1 MNHIQNIINDFRLF
15 LRERLDITHEK
26 SNELDTIEAIKK
38 GVEFKGVNL
47 WILIFAI
54 FIASLGLNTNS
65 TAVIIGAMLI
75 SPLMGP
81 IMGVGLG
88 LGINDLELV
97 NKSLK
102 NLGIATV
109 FSILTAALYFF
120 ITPLNE
126 ARSELLARTQPTI
139 YDVMIAFFGGMA
151 GIVAGSAKEKGNVIP
166 GVAIATALMP
176 PLCTAGYG
184 LGTGQWT
191 FFFGAFYLYFINSV
205 FISLATYLGVQIMH
219 FPKKEFMNP
228 DRAKRVSRVVTT
240 TVILTIIPSL
250 WISYNMIGQSIFE
263 RNAENFIRQELSF
276 EGTQIVNKSVVTSG
290 KKSIQVAIIGKKITE
305 QELENIRSKMGR
317 YKLNDTELIISQGG
331 TDNADITTL
340 KTMVLED
347 FYNNSERSI
356 KQKELQIDMLSKD
369 LESYEMLMRKSFEIA
384 PEMKALFPMVKSL
397 SFSKGIDYNI
407 KEQSKDTVTIAVV
420 EFEKVPDENG
430 KKRLEEWLKARTKS
444 EKFKLLVE

>member
-1 MNHIQNIINDFRLF
+1 MNHINNIIKDFRLF
-15 LRERLDITHEK
+15 LRERLDITHER
-26 SNELDTIEAIKK
+26 SNELDTIESIKK

-109 FSILTAALYFF
+109 FSILTAAIYFF

-191 FFFGAFYLYFINSV
+191 FFLGAFYLYFINSV

-240 TVILTIIPSL
+240 TVILTIIPSI

-290 KKSIQVAIIGKKITE
+290 KKSIQVA
-305 QELENIRSKMGR
+305 
-317 YKLNDTELIISQGG
+317 
-331 TDNADITTL
+331 
-340 KTMVLED
+340 
-347 FYNNSERSI
+347 
-356 KQKELQIDMLSKD
+356 
-369 LESYEMLMRKSFEIA
+369 
-384 PEMKALFPMVKSL
+384 
-397 SFSKGIDYNI
+397 
-407 KEQSKDTVTIAVV
+407 
-420 EFEKVPDENG
+420 
-430 KKRLEEWLKARTKS
+430 
-444 EKFKLLVE
+444 

>member
-1 MNHIQNIINDFRLF
+1 MNHINNIIKDFRLF
-15 LRERLDITHEK
+15 LRERLDITHER
-26 SNELDTIEAIKK
+26 SNELDTIESIKK

-109 FSILTAALYFF
+109 FSILTAAIYFF

-191 FFFGAFYLYFINSV
+191 FFLGAFYLYFINSV

-240 TVILTIIPSL
+240 TVILTIIPSI

-290 KKSIQVAIIGKKITE
+290 KKSIQVAIIGKKITD

-347 FYNNSERSI
+347 FYHNSERSI
-356 KQKELQIDMLSKD
+356 KKKELQIDLLSKD
-369 LESYEMLMRKSFEIA
+369 LESYELLMRKSYEIA

-420 EFEKVPDENG
+420 EFEKAPDENG

>member
-1 MNHIQNIINDFRLF
+1 MNHIHNIINDFRLF
-15 LRERLDITHEK
+15 LRERLDISQER
-26 SNELDTIEAIKK
+26 SDELDTIEAIKK

-126 ARSELLARTQPTI
+126 ARSELFARTQPTI

-191 FFFGAFYLYFINSV
+191 FFLGAFYLYFINSV

-250 WISYNMIGQSIFE
+250 WISYNMIAQNIFE
-263 RNAENFIRQELSF
+263 RNAENFIRQEMSF

-290 KKSIQVAIIGKKITE
+290 KKSIQVAIIGKKITD

-331 TDNADITTL
+331 ADNADITTL

-356 KQKELQIDMLSKD
+356 KQKDLQIDLLSKD
-369 LESYEMLMRKSFEIA
+369 LEKYELLMRKSYEIA

-420 EFEKVPDENG
+420 EFEKMPDENG

>member
-369 LESYEMLMRKSFEIA
+369 LESYELLMRKSFEIA

-430 KKRLEEWLKARTKS
+430 KKRLEEWLKARTRS

>member
-369 LESYEMLMRKSFEIA
+369 LESYELLMRKSFEIA

>member
-126 ARSELLARTQPTI
+126 ARSELFARTQPTI

-191 FFFGAFYLYFINSV
+191 FFLGAFYLYFINSV

-250 WISYNMIGQSIFE
+250 WISYNMIAQNIFE
-263 RNAENFIRQELSF
+263 RNAESFIRQELSF

-369 LESYEMLMRKSFEIA
+369 LESYELLMRKSFEIA

>member
-191 FFFGAFYLYFINSV
+191 FFLGAFYLYFINSV

-369 LESYEMLMRKSFEIA
+369 LESYELLMRKSFEIA

>member
-1 MNHIQNIINDFRLF
+1 MNHINNIIKDFRLF

-26 SNELDTIEAIKK
+26 SNELETIEAIKK

-109 FSILTAALYFF
+109 FSILTAAIYFF

-191 FFFGAFYLYFINSV
+191 FFLGAFYLYFINSV

-240 TVILTIIPSL
+240 TVILTIIPSI

-305 QELENIRSKMGR
+305 QELENIRTKMGR
-317 YKLNDTELIISQGG
+317 YKLDDTELIISQGG

-347 FYNNSERSI
+347 FYHNSERSI
-356 KQKELQIDMLSKD
+356 KQKDLQIDLLSKD
-369 LESYEMLMRKSFEIA
+369 LESYELLMRKSYEIA

-397 SFSKGIDYNI
+397 SFSKGIDYNL

-420 EFEKVPDENG
+420 EFEKSPDENG

>member
-369 LESYEMLMRKSFEIA
+369 LESYELLMRKSFEIA

-430 KKRLEEWLKARTKS
+430 KKRLKEWLKARTKS

>member
-356 KQKELQIDMLSKD
+356 KQKELQIDILSKD
-369 LESYEMLMRKSFEIA
+369 LESYELLMRKSFEIA

>member
-1 MNHIQNIINDFRLF
+1 M
-15 LRERLDITHEK
+15 DITHEK

-369 LESYEMLMRKSFEIA
+369 LESYELLMRKSFEIA

>member
-369 LESYEMLMRKSFEIA
+369 LESYELLMRKSFEIA

-420 EFEKVPDENG
+420 EFEKAPDENG